1 MNPIVDAYVVTES
14 EHDSDLLKRLLPELL
29 MGNVHVVAGKG
40 RYNAESLASTIL
52 AVRRVPT
59 VLVIDADTEKESVA
73 RETES
78 YLRSLLADAAAGVPF
93 DITMAIPEMEV
104 IFLQDKSI
112 LEKVA
117 GREITSAEWLLFQ
130 NSRQALLDIVRSQ
143 QRTAVMRRIDALSP
157 KDIDV
162 LRTHPLIAQL
172 SQFLSSVMTSSA
184 TNGHNPSHR
193 TS

>member
-1 MNPIVDAYVVTES
+1 MIDAYVVTES
-14 EHDSDLLKRLLPELL
+14 EHNSDLLKRLLPESP

-59 VLVIDADTEKESVA
+59 VLVIDAETERESVA
-73 RETES
+73 HETES
-78 YLRSLLADAAAGVPF
+78 YLRNLLADAAAGVPF
-93 DITMAIPEMEV
+93 DVAMAIPEMEV

-130 NSRQALLDIVRSQ
+130 SSQQALLDAVLSP
-143 QRTAVMRRIDALSP
+143 QRTAMMRRIDALSDD
-157 KDIDV
+157 DIAV
-162 LRTHPLIAQL
+162 LRTHPLIAHL

-184 TNGHNPSHR
+184 TNEHSPSHR